1 LIAKEALRLNYRLPW
16 PSRSCATSWS
26 QSRPVSATVS
36 VPPSKCQLGARRS
49 GRGTG
54 ASRRRAPSCLRSPA
68 TVHQCLR
75 GLAFCPS
82 TARVTVLCVRARAC
96 LHLDVCECGGACCD
110 GIAQRSPTQPN
121 AAQRNSSVL
130 APGGGR
136 ASHTRDPGGGGWSR
150 RRSGSTFCG
159 RRGGCRNA
167 PLQLLACLVG
177 WHMSFRHRESFSFSH
192 GSVTFNRCTSTR
204 PGTGVHFF

>member
-1 LIAKEALRLNYRLPW
+1 LQFLIAKEALRLNYRLPW

-121 AAQRNSSVL
+121 AAQRSPTQPNATL
-130 APGGGR
+130 PFWRLGGGGR
-136 ASHTRDPGGGGWSR
+136 ATQETLAEEGGAGGAAEARFVEDEAVAAMLRFNCLPAW
-150 RRSGSTFCG
+150 
-159 RRGGCRNA
+159 
-167 PLQLLACLVG
+167 LVG
-177 WHMSFRHRESFSFSH
+177 I
-192 GSVTFNRCTSTR
+192 
-204 PGTGVHFF
+204 